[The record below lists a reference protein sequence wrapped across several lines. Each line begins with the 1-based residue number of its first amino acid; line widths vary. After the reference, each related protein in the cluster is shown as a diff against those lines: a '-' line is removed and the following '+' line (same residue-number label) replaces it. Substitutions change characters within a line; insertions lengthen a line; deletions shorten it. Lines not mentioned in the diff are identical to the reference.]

1 MNSTAQLAQGPQE
14 HLPTGPTHVAFRST
28 RTPAQVESN
37 SAFLSDAG
45 RVEFG
50 RYDATL
56 RDIWMAFAY
65 FASLSDGRTCY
76 ATVEHIAEK
85 ARRSGRTV
93 RRHVPALMA
102 RGLVECSARQG
113 GHTPSRWSV
122 VIPADVRAGRT
133 RCPGRADTVSANIRD
148 TGKRER
154 ARPLQ
159 GRRANSNVRVVHT
172 KTPWKPPVTTAA
184 PMKGSPVPS
193 IPPLTVVARPDQSQ
207 PHIDAMREIV
217 QRNTAADTSPTEA
230 STFNLDP
237 DTEARF
243 VEQDRLHHEG
253 EKGVALSLDIP
264 PIYRGGCP
272 HCGHDRMMGGSCN
285 ECGYDDQTGFR
296 PSADCNKG
304 G

>member
-1 MNSTAQLAQGPQE
+1 M
-14 HLPTGPTHVAFRST
+14 
-28 RTPAQVESN
+28 
-37 SAFLSDAG
+37 
-45 RVEFG
+45 EFG

-76 ATVEHIAEK
+76 ATVEHVAEK

-102 RGLVECSARQG
+102 RGLVQCSARQG

-133 RCPGRADTVSANIRD
+133 GCPGRADTVSANIRD

-159 GRRANSNVRVVHT
+159 GRRANSNVRVVRT

-193 IPPLTVVARPDQSQ
+193 IPPLTVVARPDQAQ
-207 PHIDAMREIV
+207 QHIDAMREIV
-217 QRNTAADTSPTEA
+217 QRTTAKDTSSTTEA

-237 DTEARF
+237 DLEARM

-253 EKGVALSLDIP
+253 EKGVALSLDTHP
-264 PIYRGGCP
+264 TYRGGVTGGDP
-272 HCGHDRMMGGSCN
+272 NCGHDRMMGGSCDQ
-285 ECGYDDQTGFR
+285 CGYDDGTGFR
-296 PSADCNKG
+296 PSADL
-304 G
+304 